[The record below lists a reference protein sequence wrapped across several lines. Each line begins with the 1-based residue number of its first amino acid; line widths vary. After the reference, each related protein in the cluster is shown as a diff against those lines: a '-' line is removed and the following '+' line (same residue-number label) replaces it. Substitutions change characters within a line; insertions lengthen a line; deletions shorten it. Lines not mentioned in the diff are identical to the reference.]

1 MRALIRL
8 TKQDGYDLL
17 VNFDYLQSFSEG
29 TLSQKNKGA
38 ASEVVLADGSR
49 YLVRE
54 SVETIIERF
63 REALPHE

>member
-1 MRALIRL
+1 VKALIRL

-17 VNFDYLQSFSEG
+17 VNFDYLQSFTEG
-29 TLSQKNKGA
+29 SLSQKNSGA

-63 REALPHE
+63 RKAVSNV